1 MPPVKK
7 KIKKNM
13 KNRLQKKTENGIKK
27 SNYNFLYGC
36 AVNGIFIF
44 IIM

>member
-7 KIKKNM
+7 ETNK
-13 KNRLQKKTENGIKK
+13 KNRLQEKTENGIKK
-27 SNYNFLYGC
+27 SNYNFLCGC